1 MEENRRNRPPFSGS
15 QNAVERI
22 LALLWLPIHLF
33 LLPRVVSHFFP
44 GVDGSWLNLAVYA
57 AGAGYMLVTQFRF
70 LRQDFDPLCDRPGY
84 MLLEILISYGAMLLF
99 NMAVS
104 GILMLLSN
112 DLENPNNA
120 AVVDM
125 AMSSSGPISAVAVFL
140 APLTEELIFR
150 AGIFGG
156 LRKKSRLAAYLVSVA
171 LFALYHVW
179 SYALSNR
186 DWMVLLYALQYVPV
200 SYLLC
205 RIYERTNSIWGSIL
219 LHMFSNFV
227 ALHALTALERLL

>member
-1 MEENRRNRPPFSGS
+1 MEENRRNRPPFSSS

-125 AMSSSGPISAVAVFL
+125 AMSSSGPI
-140 APLTEELIFR
+140 
-150 AGIFGG
+150 
-156 LRKKSRLAAYLVSVA
+156 
-171 LFALYHVW
+171 
-179 SYALSNR
+179 
-186 DWMVLLYALQYVPV
+186 ALQRRV
-200 SYLLC
+200 SRRARRSLAC
-205 RIYERTNSIWGSIL
+205 SSSFWPKPSGWRVKGRSQSRPDRSHT
-219 LHMFSNFV
+219 
-227 ALHALTALERLL
+227 

>member
-1 MEENRRNRPPFSGS
+1 MEANRRERPPFSS
-15 QNAVERI
+15 SKNAVERI

-156 LRKKSRLAAYLVSVA
+156 LRKKSRLVSVA

-179 SYALSNR
+179 SYALSSR

>member
-1 MEENRRNRPPFSGS
+1 MEANRRERPPFSSS

-112 DLENPNNA
+112 DLENPNRSSAPGSSAGCGKRA
-120 AVVDM
+120 AWP
-125 AMSSSGPISAVAVFL
+125 PI
-140 APLTEELIFR
+140 
-150 AGIFGG
+150 
-156 LRKKSRLAAYLVSVA
+156 
-171 LFALYHVW
+171 W
-179 SYALSNR
+179 
-186 DWMVLLYALQYVPV
+186 
-200 SYLLC
+200 
-205 RIYERTNSIWGSIL
+205 
-219 LHMFSNFV
+219 
-227 ALHALTALERLL
+227 